1 MQPRRPVHDK
11 TWLVRR
17 RARLDDAAALAWRS
31 AAMEFGSF
39 MEFPPVAD
47 GRESAAFDRALEEVV
62 TAERVGL
69 DAVWLA
75 ELHGAPERSVMSAP
89 MMVASAIAAATSRIK
104 IGLAVQVLPLSHP
117 LRLAEEAATVDQ
129 VSHGRLIYGIGRSGV
144 VRTYEDYG
152 IDYGESRERFA
163 ETLEIL
169 KLAWTRPSFSYHGK
183 YHSFDNITL
192 SPQPYQKPYPEL
204 RMAAA
209 TPETFPQIGR
219 LGLPIFVA
227 VRQGPFVQL
236 AEHIKSY
243 RAAYAE
249 AGHPGHGRVFLRVP
263 AYLAESRERA
273 RAEAKES
280 LMSFFSYQAELGRD
294 SARRAGGEV
303 AVQRLR
309 RVERLEALTYDE
321 ALATQVLIDEPD
333 GFTARL
339 REVDEEIGLD
349 GILAELNCGGRIPQ
363 DRVLNALRLL
373 CEEVKPRFH

>member
-1 MQPRRPVHDK
+1 
-11 TWLVRR
+11 
-17 RARLDDAAALAWRS
+17 
-31 AAMEFGSF
+31 MEFGSF
-39 MEFPPVAD
+39 MEFPPVA
-47 GRESAAFDRALEEVV
+47 GGGESAAFDQALAEVE

-89 MMVASAIAAATSRIK
+89 MMVASAIAARTTTIK

-117 LRLAEEAATVDQ
+117 LRLAEEAATIDQ
-129 VSHGRLIYGIGRSGV
+129 ISHGRLIYGIGRSGV

-152 IDYGESRERFA
+152 ISYAESRERFA

-169 KLAWTRPSFSYHGK
+169 KLAWTEPAFSYQGK
-183 YHSFDNITL
+183 YHSFSHVAAT
-192 SPQPYQKPYPEL
+192 PKPWQKPYPEL

-209 TPETFPQIGR
+209 TPETFPQIGA

-227 VRQGPFVQL
+227 VRQGPFSQL
-236 AEHIKSY
+236 AESIKSY
-243 RAAYAE
+243 RAAYA
-249 AGHPGHGRVFLRVP
+249 ASGHPGRGKVFLRVP
-263 AYLAESRERA
+263 AYLAETRERA

-280 LMSFFSYQAELGRD
+280 LMGFFAYQAELGRD

-309 RVERLEALTYDE
+309 RVERLEALTYEE
-321 ALATQVLIDEPD
+321 ALATQVLIDEPA